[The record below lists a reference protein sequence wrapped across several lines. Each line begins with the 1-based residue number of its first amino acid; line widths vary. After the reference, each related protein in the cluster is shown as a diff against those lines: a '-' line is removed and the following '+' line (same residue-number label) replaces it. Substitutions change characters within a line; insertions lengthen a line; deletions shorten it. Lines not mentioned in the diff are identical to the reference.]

1 VADRGAL
8 NPAALLG
15 TLSACDV
22 DFVVIGALAVGT
34 HSEVRATGDVE
45 VMVPIGDE
53 VNKRALQNALEQ
65 LGAVLLT
72 SEQGGVDPSAG
83 DPYPTVMFRTRY
95 GKLDI
100 LYRPDGSDSY
110 SKIKQRSL
118 ETKINGQRVHVAG
131 KNDLVRMKLAAGRT
145 DDFRDVANLTASEQG
160 VPRQVSLSVKLAPK
174 VDHAWAHDLASARV
188 AYFDPSCRVRIAD
201 GIYLQIEARRSDL
214 TDQQITQWAHAL
226 ADRLE
231 AAGVVTDDDVDV
243 QIRPA

>member
-1 VADRGAL
+1 MADPGAL
-8 NPAALLG
+8 NPAGLLG
-15 TLSACDV
+15 TLSACGV
-22 DFVVIGALAVGT
+22 DFVVIGALAVGA
-34 HSEVRATGDVE
+34 HSEVRATGDVD

-53 VNKRALQNALEQ
+53 ANKLALQNALEQ
-65 LGAVLLT
+65 LGAVLLS
-72 SEQGGVDPSAG
+72 SEHGGVDPAAG

-110 SKIKQRSL
+110 PKVKQRSL

-160 VPRQVSLSVKLAPK
+160 VPRRVSISMELAPG
-174 VDHAWAHDLASARV
+174 VDPVWARDLTSARV
-188 AYFDPSCRVRIAD
+188 AYFDPSSRVQTAD
-201 GIYLQIEARRSDL
+201 DVYLQIEARRLDL
-214 TDQQITQWAHAL
+214 TDQQIEQWAHAL

-231 AAGVVTDDDVDV
+231 AAGVIANCDIDV